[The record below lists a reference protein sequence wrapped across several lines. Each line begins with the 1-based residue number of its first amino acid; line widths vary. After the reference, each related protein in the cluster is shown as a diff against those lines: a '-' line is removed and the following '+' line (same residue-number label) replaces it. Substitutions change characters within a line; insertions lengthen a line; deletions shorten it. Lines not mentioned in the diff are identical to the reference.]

1 MRREAA
7 HAIIA
12 AKRKWTEN
20 NGGIIMEFIREERQ
34 TPIKDRCRVL
44 VAGGGYAGV
53 SAALAAARGGADVL
67 LLEREFIL
75 GGLGTAGLIT
85 YYLPICDGMG
95 HQVSFGIAEELLRL
109 VVQNGL
115 EGELPQT
122 WFREASAEERRNG
135 PRFMVRYNPQIC
147 ALELERLLV
156 RSGVRLLYGTSVC
169 GVVKDGA
176 RISAVIVENKSGRS
190 AIKADCVIDCTGDA
204 DICQLSGAP
213 TALFPNRNPMAAW
226 YYYLKDG
233 DLQLNSLGACD
244 VTDNDKNKTYQRIGG
259 SQRVSGVDAWEN
271 SGFLQAAHAEMLRD
285 VLKRRERG
293 ESCVPVTMA
302 TIPELRMT
310 RRLVGETDI
319 CARDDHRRCE
329 RSVGMFSDWTKR
341 GPVYELPFGALYH
354 PSVPNLLTAGRCL
367 SAADDLWNVTRV
379 IPVCAVSG
387 EAAGTAAALGCDF
400 PALDIAALQETLRA
414 QGVRVHLDEL

>member
-34 TPIKDRCRVL
+34 TPIKDHCRVL

-85 YYLPICDGMG
+85 IYLPICDGMG
-95 HQVSFGIAEELLRL
+95 HQVS
-109 VVQNGL
+109 
-115 EGELPQT
+115 
-122 WFREASAEERRNG
+122 
-135 PRFMVRYNPQIC
+135 FMVRYNPQIC

-169 GVVKDGA
+169 GVVKDGT

-204 DICQLSGAP
+204 DICRLSGAP

-259 SQRVSGVDAWEN
+259 IQRVSGVDAWEN

-302 TIPELRMT
+302 MIPELRMT
-310 RRLVGETDI
+310 RRLVGETDV

>member
-1 MRREAA
+1 
-7 HAIIA
+7 
-12 AKRKWTEN
+12 
-20 NGGIIMEFIREERQ
+20 MEFIREERQ

-85 YYLPICDGMG
+85 IYLPICDGMG

-135 PRFMVRYNPQIC
+135 PRFMVCYKPADLRVGAGAAAGAQRRTP
-147 ALELERLLV
+147 AL
-156 RSGVRLLYGTSVC
+156 
-169 GVVKDGA
+169 
-176 RISAVIVENKSGRS
+176 
-190 AIKADCVIDCTGDA
+190 
-204 DICQLSGAP
+204 
-213 TALFPNRNPMAAW
+213 RNV
-226 YYYLKDG
+226 G
-233 DLQLNSLGACD
+233 
-244 VTDNDKNKTYQRIGG
+244 
-259 SQRVSGVDAWEN
+259 
-271 SGFLQAAHAEMLRD
+271 LRRG
-285 VLKRRERG
+285 KRRRERG
-293 ESCVPVTMA
+293 ESCEPVTMA

-310 RRLVGETDI
+310 RRLVGETDV

>member
-85 YYLPICDGMG
+85 IYLPICDGMG

-115 EGELPQT
+115 EGELPQA

-204 DICQLSGAP
+204 DICQLSGTP

-285 VLKRRERG
+285 VLASAPVPKKEIPALKETGFFIGRFIYLCDAWDDRE
-293 ESCVPVTMA
+293 SDKKHSLFNPFN
-302 TIPELRMT
+302 
-310 RRLVGETDI
+310 I
-319 CARDDHRRCE
+319 CGCTRDDAE
-329 RSVGMFSDWTKR
+329 FIINISINSAISA
-341 GPVYELPFGALYH
+341 Y
-354 PSVPNLLTAGRCL
+354 NLLSTGRDRAIL
-367 SAADDLWNVTRV
+367 DNILFQGLF
-379 IPVCAVSG
+379 AVSDAVFAKEKQPLPNDG
-387 EAAGTAAALGCDF
+387 ITTAAHKA
-400 PALDIAALQETLRA
+400 
-414 QGVRVHLDEL
+414 